1 MNLDQHHSFVPGF
14 DALNQWAEKVEA
26 DPSTYDGDK
35 VIGMLD
41 QFAGIFTEHLTLE
54 LDTISPER
62 IQQIWQKPD
71 ESKRCIEEMT
81 KWAVSQSSSVV
92 DVPFVCRYYV
102 GVLRLGNYTS

>member
-1 MNLDQHHSFVPGF
+1 MNLDQHHSFLPGF
-14 DALNQWAEKVEA
+14 DALNQWAEKVKA

-41 QFAGIFTEHLTLE
+41 QFGGIFTEHLTLE
-54 LDTISPER
+54 IDTISPER
-62 IQQIWQKPD
+62 MQQIWQKPD
-71 ESKRCIEEMT
+71 EAKRCIEEMT

-102 GVLRLGNYTS
+102 EVLR